1 MPSYNGVGIL
11 SKYKADSTYSHV
23 FCNKNDSRHIEV
35 KYKGLRIHSVY
46 VPAGGDI
53 PDASV
58 NKKFEHICFNKFPNL
73 GFCHRHSFAL
83 PCHQD
88 ISFDNVEKIF

>member
-1 MPSYNGVGIL
+1 MECPLTTVWEYYQSIRLIPHIL
-11 SKYKADSTYSHV
+11 V

-58 NKKFEHICFNKFPNL
+58 NKKFEHKLNFLREMK
-73 GFCHRHSFAL
+73 
-83 PCHQD
+83 
-88 ISFDNVEKIF
+88 KIFFQK

>member
-1 MPSYNGVGIL
+1 MECLLTTVWEYYQSKKLIL
-11 SKYKADSTYSHV
+11 HILTFFV
-23 FCNKNDSRHIEV
+23 NKNDSRHIEV

-58 NKKFEHICFNKFPNL
+58 NKKFEHKLNFL
-73 GFCHRHSFAL
+73 
-83 PCHQD
+83 
-88 ISFDNVEKIF
+88 EK